1 MERMRRAERR
11 PPRRGV
17 WRPPLLA
24 LLLSAGL
31 TGPASAA
38 PDARGNAYAFAVLT
52 SVFDTA
58 ADEAPAQRLLD
69 AISRDRSVS
78 FIVYDG
84 NLKGTR
90 EACRDALYEQRLAL
104 FNTSRLPL
112 VFIPGQADWATCG
125 ASATGGYDPVERLDF
140 LRQDLFS
147 DPASFGQTPL
157 ALTRESE
164 VPRFRPYR
172 ENVRWVQGDTVY
184 VGLNAPA
191 PNNRYLIAGGRNGE
205 FEDRVIANGFWID
218 HAAEYARRRDARAL
232 VIFIEGDPQ
241 FERSERADRFAW
253 LRFNR
258 PRNRDG
264 FRELKRALVKAAATF
279 RGPVLVVHA
288 NGEPL
293 ADGFRIDRPLRDD
306 KGDLVA
312 NLTRIA
318 VGSRQRGTQWLRIG
332 VNPARQPMFSVG
344 VRSVPKS
351 LPQPPALPV
360 TPRDETPLPSMPEI
374 PALPDLPEPG
384 SASEAP
390 PPAHAHPDD
399 HAPEPQPGASA
410 AGSMQGVP

>member
-1 MERMRRAERR
+1 MRNVEHPAR
-11 PPRRGV
+11 RRGAS

-24 LLLSAGL
+24 LALSAML
-31 TGPASAA
+31 TGPAAAA
-38 PDARGNAYAFAVLT
+38 PEARGSAYAFAVLT
-52 SVFDTA
+52 SVFDTPT
-58 ADEAPAQRLLD
+58 DEAPAQRLLD
-69 AISRDRSVS
+69 AIGRDRSVS

-84 NLKGTR
+84 NLKGAR

-104 FNTSRLPL
+104 FNASRIPL
-112 VFIPGQADWATCG
+112 VFVPGQADWAACG
-125 ASATGGYDPVERLDF
+125 AAALGGYDPVERLDF

-147 DPASFGQTPL
+147 DPATLGQTPL
-157 ALTRESE
+157 PLTRESE

-218 HAAEYARRRDARAL
+218 HAAEYAKRRDARAL
-232 VIFIEGDPQ
+232 VIFMEGDPQ
-241 FERSERADRFAW
+241 FERYERADRFAW

-279 RGPVLVVHA
+279 RRPVLIVHA
-288 NGEPL
+288 SGEPL

-306 KGDLVA
+306 KGELVT

-318 VGSRQRGTQWLRIG
+318 VASHQRLTQWLRID
-332 VNPARQPMFSVG
+332 VNPGRQPMFSVG
-344 VRSVPKS
+344 VRAVPKS
-351 LPQPPALPV
+351 LPQPPALPAA
-360 TPRDETPLPSMPEI
+360 PRDETPLPPMPEI
-374 PALPDLPEPG
+374 PALPDLPDPG
-384 SASEAP
+384 ASDAM
-390 PPAHAHPDD
+390 PPAREHPDYR
-399 HAPEPQPGASA
+399 APEPQSGATA
-410 AGSMQGVP
+410 PGSMQGTP